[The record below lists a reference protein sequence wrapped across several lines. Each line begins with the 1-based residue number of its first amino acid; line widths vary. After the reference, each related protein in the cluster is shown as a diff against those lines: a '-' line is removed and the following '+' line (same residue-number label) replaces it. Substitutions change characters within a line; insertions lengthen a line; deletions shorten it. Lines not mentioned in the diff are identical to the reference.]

1 MSTKV
6 RHIFIIVFAGMT
18 ILIGAL
24 ANPGRVVAQTMT
36 PYAPDACEDGQQE
49 SGAVYRIC
57 LPDNWNGKK
66 LAVYAHG
73 YVSPEEPVGIPED
86 QIRPPGFDQSI
97 DEILNFLGY
106 AFAMSSYSVNGLA
119 INEGMADS
127 LDVIDIFEEKH
138 GTPDEVI
145 IIGVSEGGLIAALS
159 VEQHPQTYRGGLAL
173 CGPYGDFRGQ
183 IDYFGDFRILFD
195 YFFPAAMPPTPV
207 DIPQS
212 LLDTWETSYY
222 TSTIHPLI
230 ADPAN
235 AGKVS
240 QLLTT
245 TNAPFDVN
253 NEAITK
259 EQTIHNLLWYNVH
272 ATNDARA
279 KLGGQPFD
287 NRSRTYS
294 GSDDD
299 AALNQGV
306 ARFDADQAALD
317 AVATGCE
324 TTGLL
329 HSPLVTV
336 HTDGDEVVPYWQ
348 AVKYGEK
355 VAAQGSQSLYRH
367 ITVEETYGHCRF
379 NTPALLSA
387 FGALND
393 LIAATPPYEPP
404 AIYLPIVAR

>member
-1 MSTKV
+1 MSTK
-6 RHIFIIVFAGMT
+6 IYYIIAIVFMGLT
-18 ILIGAL
+18 FLIGAL
-24 ANPGRVVAQTMT
+24 VNPTPVAAQTMT

-57 LPDNWNGKK
+57 LPSSWDGKK

-86 QIRPPGFDQSI
+86 QIKPPGFDQGV

-119 INEGMADS
+119 INQGVADS
-127 LDVIDIFEEKH
+127 LDVISIFEEKH

-145 IIGVSEGGLIAALS
+145 IIGVSEGGLIATLS
-159 VEQHPQTYRGGLAL
+159 VEQYPQTYRGGLAL

-183 IDYFGDFRILFD
+183 IDYFGDLRILFD

-207 DIPQS
+207 AIPQS

-222 TSTIHPLI
+222 TDTVRPLI
-230 ADPAN
+230 TDPAN
-235 AGKVS
+235 AGKVG
-240 QLLTT
+240 QLLATA
-245 TNAPFDVN
+245 NAPFDVN
-253 NEAITK
+253 DEAASK
-259 EQTIHNLLWYNVH
+259 EQTIRRLLWYNVY
-272 ATNDARA
+272 ATNDAQA

-287 NRSRTYS
+287 NRDRTYS

-306 ARFDADQAALD
+306 ARFDADQTVLD
-317 AVATGCE
+317 AIATGYE

-329 HSPLVTV
+329 RSPLVTL
-336 HTDGDEVVPYWQ
+336 HTDGDEVVPYWH
-348 AVKYGEK
+348 AIKYGEK
-355 VAAQGSQSLYRH
+355 VATQGSQDLYRH
-367 ITVEETYGHCRF
+367 IPVEDTYGHCQF
-379 NTPALLSA
+379 DSLTVLSA
-387 FGALND
+387 FGALEA
-393 LIAATPPYEPP
+393 LIATTPPYEPP
-404 AIYLPIVAR
+404 VIYLPIVAR